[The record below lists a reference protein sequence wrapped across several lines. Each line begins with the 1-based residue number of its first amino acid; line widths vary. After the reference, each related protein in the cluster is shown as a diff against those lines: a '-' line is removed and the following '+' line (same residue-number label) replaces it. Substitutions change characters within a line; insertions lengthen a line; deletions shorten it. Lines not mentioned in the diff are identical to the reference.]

1 MPMECRLR
9 STLTVALIVLG
20 AASCTHAAARS
31 DGGGVASGTVVVA
44 NMGEN
49 TATVLDVA
57 SRRVLATLPTGVGPH
72 EVAVS
77 RDGQWAVVSNYGQQK
92 PGGNS
97 LTLIDLGTASVKS
110 TIDLGEYRRPHSMA
124 FLPGDSL
131 LAVTSET
138 SKKVLLVHPS
148 RGTVVGSIETNAPA
162 SHMLAITADGIRI
175 YTSNVA
181 AGSIT
186 EQDFPGRTV
195 LRTINVAPVVEGLAV
210 TPGGEQVWVGSNKE
224 RTVSIV
230 DTKSGAVIDTI
241 GGFGM
246 PYRMAITADGRTA
259 VVTDPPKS
267 NVLIYDVGKR
277 RLRFTVPIPAEG
289 VLGSAEFPGS
299 PSPEGIA
306 LSRDGLT
313 AYVALQGLNRVAIV
327 DVTSG
332 KLVAT
337 MPTGAGPDG
346 IGYSPRRR

>member
-1 MPMECRLR
+1 MPTDR
-9 STLTVALIVLG
+9 SCFSLTITLCVLG
-20 AASCTHAAARS
+20 AASCAHAGTRS
-31 DGGGVASGTVVVA
+31 DSASVATGTVVVA

-77 RDGQWAVVSNYGQQK
+77 HDGQWAVVSNYGQKQ

-97 LTLIDLGTASVKS
+97 LTLIDLEAVAVKA

-138 SKKVLLVHPS
+138 SKKVLIVHPG
-148 RGTVVGSIETNAPA
+148 RGVVVTTIETTAPA
-162 SHMLAITADGIRI
+162 SHMLALTADGRRI

-186 EQDFPGRTV
+186 EQDVSARTA
-195 LRTINVAPVVEGLAV
+195 LRSINVAPVVEGIAV

-230 DTKSGAVIDTI
+230 DTKTGTVIDTI

-246 PYRMAITADGRTA
+246 PYRMAITPDGKTA

-267 NVLIYDVGKR
+267 NVLIYDVASRK
-277 RLRFTVPIPAEG
+277 LRFTVPIPSEG
-289 VLGSAEFPGS
+289 VLGTAEFAGS
-299 PSPEGIA
+299 ASPEGII
-306 LSRDGLT
+306 LSRDGHT
-313 AYVALQGLNRVAIV
+313 AYVALQGANRVAII
-327 DVTSG
+327 DVASG
-332 KLVAT
+332 ILTAT
-337 MPTGAGPDG
+337 MPTGTGPDG
-346 IGYSPRRR
+346 IGYSTRRR